1 MRPRIAIILAMAASL
16 VSAWLFR
23 DQGVPSLDA
32 STSRGEPGADLSA
45 MRGEDWSMSL
55 NPTGEIRILYK
66 GSTVAEAS
74 HAYWGPN
81 WKWAGSEFELHWSSD
96 GRGTL
101 SGRVPDLK
109 TELVGSIH
117 SPEPNVLAMDLQWT
131 STESLAEAIGGG
143 WAWRFQLDAPAFGGS
158 APAPE
163 LLEGEAG
170 WAWRLTPDQTITLRC
185 DPSPAK
191 VHNEAG
197 RKNRI
202 RTFFLADHVEP
213 AIKRFRVTLTLPE
226 GASRTPSPEER
237 YGPADTAD
245 WFAGALAWDAS
256 PVDLRFLNKEQRP
269 AGRDGFVKVQGDRL
283 IFGDGTPAR
292 FWGAN
297 LAAYAIFTT
306 PRETVPLQARRMA
319 QLGYNLMRI
328 HHHDSEWVKP
338 NIFGNKAESSRR
350 LDPDSLD
357 ALDWWIKCLK
367 DEGIYV
373 WLDMEV
379 GRRIKPADQLRQ
391 GASEVVDVKGGL
403 SGLSYYNTEVQGLMR
418 EFQERYLNHVNPY
431 TKLAYKDDPAI
442 MGVLI
447 TNEND
452 LVNHYGNSLLPDK
465 NRPFHNA
472 LFTEDY
478 KRFALEH
485 GLPEA
490 KVFQTWLP
498 GPSKIYLNDVEHRF
512 NTLMIGDLRSMG
524 TRAVI
529 ATTNFWGR
537 APLFTLPALSDG
549 DVIDVHSYGEA
560 EALGVNP
567 RFEANFIP
575 WIGAARV
582 AGKPLTITEWNVPY
596 PAVDRFTAPLY
607 TASMAALQGWDA
619 PMLYNYSQDKLAPP
633 RGVSTW
639 STYYDP
645 ALTGV
650 MPAAA
655 LLYRRG
661 HVAPAQKTYY
671 LALESEQFFDR
682 ALTPDSSATIRT
694 LMEQSRLTIGLPE
707 VKELSWLKPTS
718 PPEGSIRID
727 DPDRDM
733 IPPDQFEVR
742 SDTGELT
749 RDWKRGIH
757 IVDTAKT
764 QAVSGW
770 IGGEQLKTADARF
783 QFQTKK
789 AVVALSSVDDQPLAK
804 SHFILVTTI
813 ARVLPSPN
821 NRAPLLSEP
830 TRGTISLKTEHQ
842 NLQLLALAA
851 DGKVV
856 SREALKHDQG
866 TVTFQVPTRGGTHW
880 YVLAPSANERSN

>member
-1 MRPRIAIILAMAASL
+1 MRPRIAIVLTLTASV

-23 DQGVPSLDA
+23 NNAAPNAVA
-32 STSRGEPGADLSA
+32 STGRVESDAGPSD

-55 NPTGEIRILYK
+55 NPSGEVEISYK
-66 GSTVAEAS
+66 GSTVAESSLAF
-74 HAYWGPN
+74 WGPD
-81 WKWAGSEFELHWSSD
+81 WKWLGKEFELRWEGD

-101 SGRVPDLK
+101 RGRVPDLK
-109 TELVGSIH
+109 TELVGSVQ
-117 SPEPNVLAMDLQWT
+117 STEPNVLTMDLQWT
-131 STESLAEAIGGG
+131 STEDIAEAIGGG
-143 WAWRFQLDAPAFGGS
+143 WGWKFKLDAPAFGGS

-163 LLEGEAG
+163 LLEGGAG
-170 WAWRLTPDQTITLRC
+170 WVWKLTPDQTIALRF

-191 VHNEAG
+191 VYNDAG
-197 RKNRI
+197 RKNSI
-202 RTFFLADHVEP
+202 RTFFLADRVER
-213 AIKRFRVTLTLPE
+213 AVKRFRVTLSLPE

-237 YGPADTAD
+237 YGPVDSAN
-245 WFAGALAWDAS
+245 WFVDALTWDAS
-256 PVDLRFLNKEQRP
+256 PVDLRFLNKDHRP
-269 AGRDGFVKVQGDRL
+269 AGRDGFVKVEGDRL
-283 IFGDGTPAR
+283 TFGDGTPAR

-297 LAAYAIFTT
+297 LAAYAIFST

-328 HHHDSEWVKP
+328 HHHDSDWVKP
-338 NIFGNKAESSRR
+338 NIFGDKAESTRR
-350 LDPDSLD
+350 LDPASLE

-373 WLDMEV
+373 WLDLEV
-379 GRRIKPADQLRQ
+379 GRQFKPADQLRQ
-391 GASEVVDVKGGL
+391 GVSEIIGVKGGS
-403 SGLSYYNTEVQGLMR
+403 SGLSYYNTDIQKLWR
-418 EFQERYLNHVNPY
+418 EFQQQYLNHVNPH

-452 LVNHYGNSLLPDK
+452 LVNHYGNALLPDK

-472 LFTEDY
+472 LFTQDY
-478 KRFALEH
+478 KAFAQKS

-498 GPSKIYLNDVEHRF
+498 GPSKIYLNDAEHRF
-512 NTLMIGDLRSMG
+512 NAMMIDDLRAMG
-524 TRAVI
+524 LRAPI

-549 DVIDVHSYGEA
+549 DVIDAHSYGEA

-567 RFEANFIP
+567 RYEANFIP
-575 WIGAARV
+575 WTGAAQV

-607 TASMAALQGWDA
+607 TASMAALQSWDA
-619 PMLYNYSQDKLAPP
+619 PMLYNYSQEKLSPP
-633 RGVSTW
+633 RGPSTW
-639 STYYDP
+639 STYSDP

-661 HVAPAQKTYY
+661 HVSPAQKTYY
-671 LALESEQFFDR
+671 LDVGPELFFGR
-682 ALTPDSSATIRT
+682 ALTPETSATIRT
-694 LMEQSRLTIGLPE
+694 LVEQSRLTIGLPE
-707 VKELSWLKPTS
+707 VKELPWLKPTK
-718 PPEGSIRID
+718 PPEGAIRID

-733 IPPDQFEVR
+733 IPPGQFEVR

-757 IVDTAKT
+757 VVDAPKT
-764 QAVSGW
+764 QAISGW
-770 IGGEQLKTADARF
+770 IGGEDLQTADADFR
-783 QFQTKK
+783 FQTKK
-789 AVVALSSVDDQPLAK
+789 AVVALSSVDDEPL
-804 SHFILVTTI
+804 SQSRFILVTAI
-813 ARVLPSPN
+813 ARVLPSDK
-821 NRAPLLSEP
+821 NRMPMLSEP
-830 TRGTISLKTEHQ
+830 TRGTITLKTDVP
-842 NLQLLALAA
+842 NLQLLSLAA

-856 SREALKHDQG
+856 GREKLKRDQG
-866 TVTFQVPTRGGTHW
+866 TVTIRLPSSGGTHW
-880 YVLAPSANERSN
+880 YAITPAADDSP